1 MFPIR
6 CSRFGI
12 VLLALL
18 SLAMAWT
25 AQADSPATKPA
36 DASDRP
42 LSRTAQ
48 LRRDA
53 ACIQASIQSVG
64 DWEACS
70 KLLDPW
76 RAGLAERLRNAPK
89 PRRGQSFIASDAP
102 LTGQPGWLLSARR
115 AKQLLHDAA
124 SPSTD
129 QLGLRRQKLFY
140 QAALAFHRHL
150 ADQGIDLL
158 VVPVPDKS
166 DVYPHHLA
174 KLPDSAPTV
183 MLQSK
188 RVYLELIRAGVE
200 VVDLEPAF
208 GAAARQADDGA
219 PLYMRRD
226 THWAPTAAR
235 LAAREVARRLA
246 RYGSIVAAGKGD
258 PQFRVKEGLTVR
270 HLGDLEIN
278 ARRAGLKPQ
287 HPHEQYRLPGIVET
301 NGKPVWR
308 AKSSPVLVLGD
319 SYSVFPY
326 DGSHSFWGY
335 LSAELSLRTACVDR
349 PGGAAHLAHRF
360 DDLPARQRRDARV
373 VVWLFTNCS
382 IYEQDFR
389 PPRKARQS
397 EQPSLTAE
405 ITLTDAP
412 PAIDPDKLAYA
423 DALLARTARIDRVI
437 EGKSPGQDVLVV
449 LPAVTDRKLLPAAR
463 LGKGRKLRVQLR
475 WAIPTG
481 QAAWMLIDE
490 TEAYE
495 LHPWFVADARPLEAD

>member
-1 MFPIR
+1 MSPIR
-6 CSRFGI
+6 CHRVVVALVA
-12 VLLALL
+12 VLP
-18 SLAMAWT
+18 LAMART
-25 AQADSPATKPA
+25 APADLPATRPA
-36 DASDRP
+36 QDADRP
-42 LSRTAQ
+42 LARTTQ

-53 ACIQASIQSVG
+53 ARLQASIQTVG
-64 DWEACS
+64 DWQACS
-70 KLLDPW
+70 KLLAPW
-76 RAGLAERLRNAPK
+76 RAALAERLSNAPK
-89 PRRGQSFIASDAP
+89 PKRGQQFIASDAP
-102 LTGQPGWLLSARR
+102 LQGEPGWLISARR
-115 AKQLLHDAA
+115 ATQLLHDAA
-124 SPSTD
+124 SPSYD

-140 QAALAFHRHL
+140 EAALALHRHL
-150 ADQGIDLL
+150 ASQGIDLL
-158 VVPVPDKS
+158 IVPVPDKS

-174 KLPDSAPTV
+174 TLPDGAPTV

-188 RVYLELIRAGVE
+188 RVYLQLIRAGVE

-208 GAAARQADDGA
+208 RAAARQAKDDA

-226 THWAPTAAR
+226 THWAPPAAR

-246 RYGSIVAAGKGD
+246 RYEKIREAGKGD
-258 PQFRVKEGLTVR
+258 PQFRVKDGLPVR
-270 HLGDLEIN
+270 RLGDLEIN
-278 ARRAGLKPQ
+278 WRRAGLKPD

-335 LSAELSLRTACVDR
+335 LLAELSLRVANVDR

-360 DDLPARQRRDARV
+360 DDLSGHQRRDARV

-389 PPRKARQS
+389 PPRKARQA
-397 EQPSLTAE
+397 EQPSLAAE
-405 ITLTDAP
+405 VTLTDAP
-412 PAIDPDKLAYA
+412 PAIAPDKLAYD
-423 DALLARTARIDRVI
+423 DALLARTARVDRVI
-437 EGKSPGQDVLVV
+437 EGKDPGKDVLLVI
-449 LPAVTDRKLLPAAR
+449 PAVRNRKLLPAAR
-463 LGKGRKLRVQLR
+463 FAKGAKFRVRLQ

-495 LHPWFVADARPLEAD
+495 LHPWFVADAQPVEAP